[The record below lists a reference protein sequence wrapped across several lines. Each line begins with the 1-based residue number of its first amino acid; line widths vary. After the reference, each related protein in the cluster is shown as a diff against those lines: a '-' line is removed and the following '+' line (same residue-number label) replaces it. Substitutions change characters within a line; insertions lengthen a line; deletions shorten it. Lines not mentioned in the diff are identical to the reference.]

1 MNPAA
6 WILPNQREI
15 RYRIGRISGLP
26 PLIGALQQLLDLIN
40 SESAS
45 AKELEHIILYDPA
58 LSAKILRV
66 ANSSFYGSRGN
77 VPTVARAIMLMGF
90 DQVKSICLSTL
101 MMKLCSDESALPPGQ
116 RERLWKHAFAT
127 ARIASQIAQS
137 KPLISKELAYV
148 LGFLHDIGRMA
159 LAVHFND
166 YYRKVTSLAET
177 QNIPP
182 WFVEYE
188 SGLTHTEIG
197 RYMCTKCALPEI
209 FKRITEFHHQPH
221 HSPSHTTEVTLV
233 FLADVLANFGQFP
246 EYAIDPFTLS
256 CTQKLCLTQEEWKHC
271 IKRSSA
277 VWPQV
282 DAFWALLK

>member
-1 MNPAA
+1 
-6 WILPNQREI
+6 
-15 RYRIGRISGLP
+15 
-26 PLIGALQQLLDLIN
+26 
-40 SESAS
+40 
-45 AKELEHIILYDPA
+45 
-58 LSAKILRV
+58 
-66 ANSSFYGSRGN
+66 
-77 VPTVARAIMLMGF
+77 MLMGF
-90 DQVKSICLSTL
+90 DQVKSICLSML
-101 MMKLCSDESALPPGQ
+101 LMKLCSDESVLPPGQ

-188 SGLTHTEIG
+188 SGLTHTEVG

-209 FKRITEFHHQPH
+209 FKRVTEFHHQPH

-256 CTQKLCLTQEEWKHC
+256 RTQELCLTQEEWKHC